1 MFAEL
6 RKFFDQIESSI
17 RNLKS
22 IKAEVN
28 SYGSLFVP
36 LLNEKLKNFQ

>member
-1 MFAEL
+1 MFGGL

-17 RNLKS
+17 RNLKL
-22 IKAEVN
+22 IKVKVT